1 MSHRILIID
10 DEDDIREVAAL
21 SLETVAGWEVAMAS
35 SGAQGLVRAAEY
47 NPDAILLD
55 VMMPGM
61 DGFEVCRRI
70 KRDPKTA
77 HIPVV
82 MVTALDQPADRIAG
96 LHAGADDFLTK
107 PVDDVSMFARVRS
120 LVRMKGM
127 FEELRM
133 REETRRN
140 LGLVDAEVGFDSNP
154 TGAILLVDDRPDLDL
169 WINMLRSLGHRVTG
183 IGEFGAALQYAQSN
197 PCDAVVVNISMQA
210 FDGLRLCSEFRANPA
225 LRNTPMIVLVGD
237 REHRKLAQ
245 ALDLGANDYLR
256 LPLDDSE
263 FLVRIKTQL
272 RKKHYADR
280 LRLNVQLGMEMAV
293 KDQLTGLFNRRY
305 MAQHLDTLLTNAS
318 TARPISLLIM
328 DIDYFKQV
336 NDTYGHG
343 AGDDVLR
350 QFSDRLVSNIRNV
363 HLACRYGGEEF
374 VVVLSDTDPAH
385 AYAIGERLRR
395 AVEQKNFAVGH
406 PLTEVPVTVS
416 IGIASSTGGDDDS
429 AQLLRRADEALY
441 RAKREGRNRVIG
453 QAA

>member
-1 MSHRILIID
+1 MTARVLVV
-10 DEDDIREVAAL
+10 DDIPVNVRL
-21 SLETVAGWEVAMAS
+21 LEAKFS
-35 SGAQGLVRAAEY
+35 AEY
-47 NPDAILLD
+47 FHVLTANGGDEALEKIRNEHPDIVLLD

-70 KRDPKTA
+70 KKDPESA

-140 LGLVDAEVGFDSNP
+140 LGLFDAEAIGFESNP

-169 WINMLRSLGHRVTG
+169 WMNMLRSQGHLVTA
-183 IGEFGAALQYAQSN
+183 IGRFDAALEHAQAN
-197 PCDAVVVNISMQA
+197 PCDVVVVNVSMQA

-225 LRNTPMIVLVGD
+225 LRNTPVIVLVGD

-263 FLVRIKTQL
+263 FLVRIRTQL

-318 TARPISLLIM
+318 STRPISLLIM

-336 NDTYGHG
+336 NDTYGHA

-350 QFSDRLVSNIRNV
+350 QFSDRLASNIRNV
-363 HLACRYGGEEF
+363 DLACRYGGEEF

-385 AYAIGERLRR
+385 AYSIGERLRR
-395 AVEQKNFAVGH
+395 AVEKRNFVIGH
-406 PLTEVPVTVS
+406 PMTEVPVTVS
-416 IGIASSTGGDDDS
+416 IGVASSTGGDDDS
-429 AQLLRRADEALY
+429 VQILRRADAALY

>member
-1 MSHRILIID
+1 MTARVLVV
-10 DEDDIREVAAL
+10 DDIPVNVRL
-21 SLETVAGWEVAMAS
+21 LEAKFS
-35 SGAQGLVRAAEY
+35 AEY
-47 NPDAILLD
+47 YHVLTASGGTEALEKVRDEQPDIVLLD

-70 KRDPKTA
+70 KQDPRAA

-107 PVDDVSMFARVRS
+107 PVDDLSMFARVRS

-140 LGLVDAEVGFDSNP
+140 LGLSDAGEFGFESNP
-154 TGAILLVDDRPDLDL
+154 TGAILMVDDRPDLDL
-169 WINMLRSLGHRVTG
+169 WINMLRSQGHRVTG
-183 IGEFGAALQYAQSN
+183 IGTFDAALEHARTD
-197 PCDAVVVNISMQA
+197 PCDVVVVNISMQA

-225 LRNTPMIVLVGD
+225 LRNTPVIVLVGD

-272 RKKHYADR
+272 RKKQYADR

-305 MAQHLDTLLTNAS
+305 MAQHLDTHLTNAS
-318 TARPISLLIM
+318 TTRPISLLIV
-328 DIDYFKQV
+328 DVDHFKEV
-336 NDTYGHG
+336 NDTYGHA

-350 QFSDRLVSNIRNV
+350 QFSDRIASSIRSV
-363 HLACRYGGEEF
+363 DLACRYGGEEF
-374 VVVLSDTDPAH
+374 VVVLSDTDPAL
-385 AYAIGERLRR
+385 ACSIGERLRR
-395 AVEQKNFAVGH
+395 AVEKKYFAIGH
-406 PLTEVPVTVS
+406 PVTEIPVTVS
-416 IGIASSTGGDDDS
+416 IGVTTSTGGDDNS
-429 AQLLRRADEALY
+429 VQILRRADEALY
-441 RAKREGRNRVIG
+441 RAKREGRNRVIA

>member
-1 MSHRILIID
+1 MTARVLVV
-10 DEDDIREVAAL
+10 DDIPVNVRL
-21 SLETVAGWEVAMAS
+21 LEAKFS
-35 SGAQGLVRAAEY
+35 AEY
-47 NPDAILLD
+47 FHVLTASGGNEALQKVRNEQPDIVLLD

-70 KRDPKTA
+70 KRDSATA

-96 LHAGADDFLTK
+96 LQAGADDFLTK

-140 LGLVDAEVGFDSNP
+140 LGLLDAEEVGVESNP
-154 TGAILLVDDRPDLDL
+154 TGAILLVDDRPDIDV
-169 WINMLRSLGHRVTG
+169 WINMLRSRGHQVTG
-183 IGEFGAALQYAQSN
+183 IAGFDAALEHAQTN
-197 PCDAVVVNISMQA
+197 PCDAVVVNISLQA
-210 FDGLRLCSEFRANPA
+210 FDGLRLCSELRANPA
-225 LRNTPMIVLVGD
+225 LRNTPVIVLVGD

-256 LPLDDSE
+256 LPLDNSE
-263 FLVRIKTQL
+263 FIARINTQL
-272 RKKHYADR
+272 RKKHYAER

-305 MAQHLDTLLTNAS
+305 MAQHLDTLLTSAYGI
-318 TARPISLLIM
+318 RPISLLIM
-328 DIDYFKQV
+328 DIDYFKRV
-336 NDTYGHG
+336 NDTYGHA

-350 QFSDRLVSNIRNV
+350 EFSGRLASTIRNID
-363 HLACRYGGEEF
+363 LACRYGGEEF
-374 VVVLSDTDPAH
+374 VVVLSDTDPAL
-385 AYAIGERLRR
+385 AYAIGERLRS
-395 AVEQKNFAVGH
+395 AVEKKNFPIAH
-406 PLTEVPVTVS
+406 PLTDIAITVS
-416 IGIASSTGGDDDS
+416 IGVASSTGGGDS
-429 AQLLRRADEALY
+429 SAAMLRRADEALY
-441 RAKREGRNRVIG
+441 RAKREGRNRVIA